1 MSTRSNKALIRRYL
15 KAIDAG
21 DVSILDEF
29 VSKDFVDHSGSPG
42 RSSDLEGLRRS
53 FLDSQVATP
62 GYHRLDELIAD
73 GDMVA
78 ARVTGH
84 GTHAGTYR
92 GIPATGR
99 RIRMSGIV
107 IWRIRRGKIVERWS
121 VSDHE
126 DLLRQMRA
134 PARKRR

>member
-1 MSTRSNKALIRRYL
+1 MSTTSNKALIRRYF

-21 DVSILDEF
+21 DVSVLDRF
-29 VSKDFVDHSGSPG
+29 VAADFVDRSASAG
-42 RSSDLEGLRRS
+42 RSSNLAGLRQS
-53 FLDSQVATP
+53 FLDSEAAIP
-62 GYHRLDELIAD
+62 GYHRVDELIAD
-73 GDMVA
+73 GDLVA
-78 ARVTGH
+78 ARVTGY

-107 IWRIRRGKIVERWS
+107 IWRIRRGRIVERWS

-126 DLLRQMRA
+126 DLLRQMLA
-134 PARKRR
+134 PARRRK